1 MNPYEVL
8 GIDKSATDSEIK
20 KAFRE
25 LSKKYHPDVCKE
37 DNADQKF
44 KEINDAYS
52 ILSDPQKKAN
62 YDNYGSAEGP
72 TSSQASGF
80 NGFSGFDGFGD
91 FKFGGFNPF
100 RNAGYRKRSGESL
113 QYDLTVTLYEAC
125 FGAKKPISY
134 SHLVPCDACNGKG
147 GKGETAC
154 PTCHGTGVET
164 LTKGMWLETTTCRT
178 CKGTGR
184 TFTEQCLSC
193 HGTGKV
199 EKTETP
205 TVTIPPGCTPGTT
218 LRIRGKGNIGDGG
231 ASPGDL
237 LIRIN
242 VIPDHDF
249 ALNGYDLETV
259 RTINIA
265 QALLG
270 GKREITLLDRDD
282 SGNPKKIRVTI
293 PPGSSAGTRLRVP
306 GKGFSKRDGQRGDLY
321 IVLDLEVPTMLSEQ
335 ERQIVEDF
343 ASKMKMP
350 LDT

>member
-1 MNPYEVL
+1 MNPYEIL
-8 GIDKSATDSEIK
+8 GIDKSATESEIK
-20 KAFRE
+20 KAFRK

-37 DNADQKF
+37 ENADQKF
-44 KEINDAYS
+44 KEVNDAYN

-62 YDNYGSAEGP
+62 YDTYGNAEGP
-72 TSSQASGF
+72 SFSQPS
-80 NGFSGFDGFGD
+80 GFGD
-91 FKFGGFNPF
+91 FNSFGGFGFGGFSPF
-100 RNAGYRKRSGESL
+100 RNTGYHRRSGESL
-113 QYDLTVTLYEAC
+113 QYDFTISLYEAC
-125 FGAKKPISY
+125 FGAKKPIFY
-134 SHLVPCDACNGKG
+134 SHLVSCDVCNGKG
-147 GKGETAC
+147 GKGETVC

-164 LTKGMWLETTTCRT
+164 ITKGMWQEVTTCHT
-178 CKGTGR
+178 CKGTGK
-184 TFTEQCLSC
+184 TFIEPCSSC

-205 TVTIPPGCTPGTT
+205 TIIIPPGCAPGST
-218 LRIRGKGNIGDGG
+218 LRVKGKGNVGDGG
-231 ASPGDL
+231 ANPGDL

-259 RTINIA
+259 KTINIA

-270 GKREITLLDRDD
+270 GKREVVLLDKDN
-282 SGNPKKIRVTI
+282 SGNPKKIKVTI

-306 GKGFSKRDGQRGDLY
+306 GKGFSKGDGQRGDLY
-321 IVLDLEVPTMLSEQ
+321 IVLDLEIPAVSNEQ

-350 LDT
+350 LDA

>member
-25 LSKKYHPDVCKE
+25 LSKKYHPDICKE
-37 DNADQKF
+37 ENADQKF

-72 TSSQASGF
+72 TFSRTGGFGGFSDF
-80 NGFSGFDGFGD
+80 NGFG
-91 FKFGGFNPF
+91 FGGFNPF
-100 RNAGYRKRSGESL
+100 RSAGYRRRSGESL
-113 QYDLTVTLYEAC
+113 YDLATISLYEAC
-125 FGAKKPISY
+125 FGTRKTISY
-134 SHLVPCDACNGKG
+134 PHLVPCDTCNGKG
-147 GKGETAC
+147 RKGETAC
-154 PTCHGTGVET
+154 PI
-164 LTKGMWLETTTCRT
+164 
-178 CKGTGR
+178 
-184 TFTEQCLSC
+184 C

-199 EKTETP
+199 EKIETLAI
-205 TVTIPPGCTPGTT
+205 VIPPGCTPGDT
-218 LRIRGKGNIGDGG
+218 LRIRGKGNVGDSG

-237 LIRIN
+237 LIRVN
-242 VIPDHDF
+242 VAPDHDF

-282 SGNPKKIRVTI
+282 NGNPKKIRATI

-306 GKGFSKRDGQRGDLY
+306 GKGFTKRDGQRGDLY
-321 IVLDLEVPTMLSEQ
+321 IILDLEVPAVLNEQ

-343 ASKMKMP
+343 ASKMKMS

>member
-1 MNPYEVL
+1 MNPYEIL
-8 GIDKSATDSEIK
+8 GIDKSATESEIK
-20 KAFRE
+20 KAFRK

-37 DNADQKF
+37 ENADQKF
-44 KEINDAYS
+44 KEVNDAYN

-62 YDNYGSAEGP
+62 YDTYGNAEGP
-72 TSSQASGF
+72 SFSQPS
-80 NGFSGFDGFGD
+80 GFGD
-91 FKFGGFNPF
+91 FNSSGGFEFGGFNPF
-100 RNAGYRKRSGESL
+100 RSTRYNRRSGESL
-113 QYDLTVTLYEAC
+113 QYDLTISLYEAC
-125 FGAKKPISY
+125 FGAKKPIFY
-134 SHLVPCDACNGKG
+134 SHLGSCSVCNGKG
-147 GKGETAC
+147 GKGETIC

-164 LTKGMWLETTTCRT
+164 ITKGMWREVTTCHT
-178 CKGTGR
+178 CKGTGK
-184 TFTEQCLSC
+184 TFTELCPSC

-205 TVTIPPGCTPGTT
+205 TIIIPPGCTPGST
-218 LRIRGKGNIGDGG
+218 LRVKGKGNVGDGG
-231 ASPGDL
+231 ANPGDL

-270 GKREITLLDRDD
+270 GKREVVLLDRDD

-306 GKGFSKRDGQRGDLY
+306 GKGFSKGDGQRGDLY
-321 IVLDLEVPTMLSEQ
+321 IVLDLEVPAVSNEQ

-350 LDT
+350 LDA